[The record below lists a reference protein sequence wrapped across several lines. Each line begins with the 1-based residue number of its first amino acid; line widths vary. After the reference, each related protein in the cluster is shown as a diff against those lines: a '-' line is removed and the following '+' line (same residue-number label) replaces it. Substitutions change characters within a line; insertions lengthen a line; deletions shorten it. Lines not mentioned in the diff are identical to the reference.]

1 MNWEIG
7 TDIYTLPCIKQI
19 ASGKLLY
26 NHREFNSV
34 FCDDLERWDG
44 GRRELQEGGD
54 ICVHIADSLC
64 CITVTNTMWYSNDT
78 PN

>member
-7 TDIYTLPCIKQI
+7 TDIYMLPCIKQI

-34 FCDDLERWDG
+34 FGDDLERWDG
-44 GRRELQEGGD
+44 GRREL
-54 ICVHIADSLC
+54 
-64 CITVTNTMWYSNDT
+64 
-78 PN
+78 